1 MTLPRRAK
9 VLAGPALFVALLA
22 STPLAAKA
30 HEGVLHTH
38 AAPTAAANA
47 RMRAAAV
54 EFLDSLPE
62 AQRKAATFSFDG
74 PQRTDWQFVPME
86 RVGLPLRDMTLEQRR
101 AARKL
106 MRSVLSDQGYLKA
119 TTIMSLERVLRLIEA
134 DREDVMNIRN
144 PEKYWFAVYG
154 DPAGDQPWGWR
165 VEGHHLSLNLTSDGQ
180 LVASTAPLFLGANP
194 HEVRIGPRLGL
205 RALGGEE
212 DRFRALIDAL
222 TDEQRRQASIAS
234 EAPRDVATVPG
245 APIDLGQPAGLAY
258 SEMTPGQQP
267 LLKAAI
273 TGLLQNL
280 RPELAEQELADIEQ
294 AGYSDIHFAWAGGL
308 GPDENHYFRLHGP
321 TFVFEYDNAQGNH
334 SHLVWHS
341 TKNDFGLDKLQRHY
355 QQHDHT
361 AAE

>member
-1 MTLPRRAK
+1 MHQFLSNLLLLF
-9 VLAGPALFVALLA
+9 LALSWVAL
-22 STPLAAKA
+22 TPDRTSA
-30 HEGVLHTH
+30 HE
-38 AAPTAAANA
+38 AAQHQVNEE
-47 RMRAAAV
+47 MRDAAV
-54 EFLDSLPE
+54 EFLSTLPDE
-62 AQRKAATFSFDG
+62 QRQAATFAFDG

-134 DREDVMNIRN
+134 DREDVENIRN

-154 DPAGDQPWGWR
+154 EPDADRPWGWR

-180 LVASTAPLFLGANP
+180 LVVSTAPLFLGANP
-194 HEVRIGPRLGL
+194 HEVRVGPRLGL

-212 DRFRALIDAL
+212 DRFRALMGL
-222 TDEQRRQASIAS
+222 FSEEQRRQASIAS

-245 APIDLGQPAGLAY
+245 APIDLGKPAGLPY
-258 SEMTPGQQP
+258 SQMTPAQQSG
-267 LLKAAI
+267 LTEVV
-273 TGLLQNL
+273 TGVLQNL
-280 RPELAEQELADIEQ
+280 RPELAAQELAEIER
-294 AGYSDIHFAWAGGL
+294 AGYSEIYFAWAGGL
-308 GPDENHYFRLHGP
+308 GPDENHYFRVHGP

-341 TKNDFGLDKLQRHY
+341 TKNDFGLDKLQQHY
-355 QQHDHT
+355 EQHEH
-361 AAE
+361 AHAE